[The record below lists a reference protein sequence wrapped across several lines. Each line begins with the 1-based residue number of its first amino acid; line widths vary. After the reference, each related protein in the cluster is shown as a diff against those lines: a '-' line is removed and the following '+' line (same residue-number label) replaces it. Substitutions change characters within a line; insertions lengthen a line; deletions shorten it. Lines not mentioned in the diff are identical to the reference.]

1 MKICQECGHENPND
15 VDFCQECGRNFK
27 ANIVKAK
34 NSPAIINSA
43 LYKVDKK
50 TGNLRLSKTKA
61 ISLSSFTVIVLF
73 FILMGQLF
81 PASAM
86 WIPIWYVPSSLY
98 AKLIA
103 SSKSLASAGSMVNV
117 STSRMSRRRNISF
130 SSIIFISR
138 CKSNTFFWIM
148 QLFLLKSKKNTKIFA
163 YINFFITFA
172 AQRCCNKQIQII

>member
-27 ANIVKAK
+27 ANIVKAN

-50 TGNLRLSKTKA
+50 TGDLRLSKTKA

-86 WIPIWYVPSSLY
+86 WIPILAGLMVAVPVAIVLY
-98 AKLIA
+98 LLGYLIA
-103 SSKSLASAGSMVNV
+103 GILEKF
-117 STSRMSRRRNISF
+117 NI
-130 SSIIFISR
+130 
-138 CKSNTFFWIM
+138 
-148 QLFLLKSKKNTKIFA
+148 
-163 YINFFITFA
+163 
-172 AQRCCNKQIQII
+172 

>member
-27 ANIVKAK
+27 ANIVKAN

-73 FILMGQLF
+73 FILMGQVF

-86 WIPIWYVPSSLY
+86 WIPILAGLMVAVPVAIILY
-98 AKLIA
+98 LLGYLIA
-103 SSKSLASAGSMVNV
+103 GILEKF
-117 STSRMSRRRNISF
+117 NI
-130 SSIIFISR
+130 
-138 CKSNTFFWIM
+138 
-148 QLFLLKSKKNTKIFA
+148 
-163 YINFFITFA
+163 
-172 AQRCCNKQIQII
+172 